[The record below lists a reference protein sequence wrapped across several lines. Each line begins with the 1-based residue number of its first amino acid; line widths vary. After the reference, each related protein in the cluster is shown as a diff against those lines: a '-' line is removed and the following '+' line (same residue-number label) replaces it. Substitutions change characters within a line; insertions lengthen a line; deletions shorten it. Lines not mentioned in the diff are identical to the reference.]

1 MSEVSP
7 CKQCS
12 GLKVLLGGVVLG
24 VLVVAVLAW
33 GMRVTDAR
41 PFCSSCH
48 IMEQAARSHKLS
60 PHADLACNECHA
72 PASLGA
78 KLPFKAQVG
87 IHDVLANTF
96 GNPEFPVV
104 ALEKTKN
111 VVNENCKACH
121 ANTNTEVASM
131 DVKPYCV
138 DCHRGM
144 QHMRM
149 KPISTRMV
157 ADE

>member
-1 MSEVSP
+1 MLEVAP
-7 CKQCS
+7 RKKCS
-12 GLKVLLGGVVLG
+12 GLKVLLGGVALGMLVLAG
-24 VLVVAVLAW
+24 LAW

-48 IMEQAARSHKLS
+48 IMDQAARTHKLS
-60 PHADLACNECHA
+60 PHANLACNECHA
-72 PASLGA
+72 PAALLA
-78 KLPFKAQVG
+78 KLPFKAQAG
-87 IHDVLANTF
+87 ARDFFMNTF
-96 GNPEFPVV
+96 GDAELPVRAV
-104 ALEKTKN
+104 LATKE

-121 ANTNTEVASM
+121 TMTNVNVASM
-131 DVKPYCV
+131 DAKPYCV